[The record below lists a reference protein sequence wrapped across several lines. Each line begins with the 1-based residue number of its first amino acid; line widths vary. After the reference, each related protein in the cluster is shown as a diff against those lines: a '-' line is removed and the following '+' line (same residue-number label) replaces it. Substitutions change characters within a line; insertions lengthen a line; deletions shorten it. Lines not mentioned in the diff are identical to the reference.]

1 MPENMPAVPGPPH
14 GRRRESLGDAWRRV
28 QAMREAETGGNAMV
42 ALLRIITDV
51 VLLLKDLA
59 TDPRVSRSDK
69 MVAGLAAAYLVS
81 PVDVIPDWLPGIGQA
96 DDLAVIMLA
105 FRRLLTGAGYDVIY
119 EVWRGSDEGLALVLT
134 LAGVQ
139 E

>member
-1 MPENMPAVPGPPH
+1 
-14 GRRRESLGDAWRRV
+14 
-28 QAMREAETGGNAMV
+28 MREAETGGNPMV

-119 EVWRGSDEGLALVLT
+119 ELWRGSDEGLALVLT